1 MRLVMIATGPF
12 AEPTF
17 RALLDTRHVM
27 LALVTAPVR
36 PRIGKHVPIATPLR
50 DLAHERRLPI
60 LEPEDVNAPE
70 SQRKLA
76 ALDADLFVVC
86 DYGQILSAETLAKA
100 RLGGINLHAS
110 LLPKYR
116 GAAPINWA
124 LYHGESETG
133 VTVIHM
139 TPQVDAG
146 PCIAQAR
153 IDIAPDEDAVMLERR
168 LAELGGWLVCRTI
181 DAIDSG
187 RLEALPQDPA
197 LASRA
202 PRLKKTDGIID
213 WRRPA
218 AALRNQIRAFEPW
231 PKSFTHW
238 FRKAGPPIRLILG
251 PAAVVETPP
260 GFESAPPGQVALADG
275 EQLVVV
281 AGQGALSLSSVQP
294 AGKKLM
300 PVEEFLRGYRV
311 QPGDLFGP
319 LPEEEAL
326 LRKPDTCTCAP
337 VSAAPSSRGKP
348 LQAD

>member
-17 RALLDTRHVM
+17 RALLETHHV
-27 LALVTAPVR
+27 LLGLVTAPVR
-36 PRIGKHVPIATPLR
+36 SKAGKHAVPVSPLR
-50 DLAHERRLPI
+50 DLAHERLLPI
-60 LEPEDVNAPE
+60 FEPENINSLEA
-70 SQRKLA
+70 QRTLA

-86 DYGQILSAETLAKA
+86 DYGQILSADTLSTA

-133 VTVIHM
+133 ATVIHM

-153 IDIAPDEDAVMLERR
+153 IDIASDEDAVALERR
-168 LAELGGWLVCRTI
+168 LAELGGWLVRRTI
-181 DAIDSG
+181 DAMETG
-187 RLEALPQDPA
+187 RLEAIPQNPA

-202 PRLKKTDGIID
+202 PRLKKTDGIVD

-231 PKSFTHW
+231 PKSYTNW
-238 FRKAGPPIRLILG
+238 FRSSGPPVRLILG
-251 PAAVVETPP
+251 PSAAVEWPTGGEPAEP
-260 GFESAPPGQVALADG
+260 GRVAVADG
-275 EQLVVV
+275 ERLIVI
-281 AGQGALSLSSVQP
+281 AGRGALSIGSVQP
-294 AGKKLM
+294 AGKRLM
-300 PVEEFLRGYRV
+300 SVVEFLRGYRV
-311 QPGDLFGP
+311 HPGDLFGP
-319 LPEEEAL
+319 LPEEQAFLAKHE
-326 LRKPDTCTCAP
+326 LRDGEPTP
-337 VSAAPSSRGKP
+337 SGSAAR
-348 LQAD
+348 LD

>member
-17 RALLDTRHVM
+17 RALLDTHHLM
-27 LALVTAPVR
+27 LALVTAPLR
-36 PRIGKHVPIATPLR
+36 PRVGQHVAPATPLR

-60 LEPEDVNAPE
+60 LEPENVNAAE
-70 SQRKLA
+70 SQRMLA

-86 DYGQILSAETLAKA
+86 DYGQILSAETLSKA

-153 IDIAPDEDAVMLERR
+153 IDIAPDEDAVALERR
-168 LAELGGWLVCRTI
+168 LAELGGWLVRRTI
-181 DAIDSG
+181 DAIDTG

-218 AALRNQIRAFEPW
+218 TALRNQIRAFEPW
-231 PKSFTHW
+231 PKSYTHW
-238 FRKAGPPIRLILG
+238 FRQAGAPVRLILG
-251 PAAVVETPP
+251 PAAVVETPS
-260 GFESAPPGQVALADG
+260 GFETAQPGQVAIADG
-275 EQLVVV
+275 QQLVVV
-281 AGQGALSLSSVQP
+281 TGQGALALSSVQP
-294 AGKKLM
+294 AGKRMM
-300 PVEEFLRGYRV
+300 PVTEFLRGYRV
-311 QPGDLFGP
+311 RPGDLFGP
-319 LPEEEAL
+319 LPEEAAL
-326 LRKPDTCTCAP
+326 LRKPD
-337 VSAAPSSRGKP
+337 SRTSTPASVATMSVGKP
-348 LQAD
+348 VQAD

>member
-12 AEPTF
+12 AEPSF
-17 RALLDTRHVM
+17 RALLDTHH
-27 LALVTAPVR
+27 LLLGLVTAPVR
-36 PRIGKHVPIATPLR
+36 SKTRKHVVPASPLR
-50 DLAHERRLPI
+50 DLAHESRLPI
-60 LEPEDVNAPE
+60 FEPEDINAPE
-70 SQRKLA
+70 SQRMLA
-76 ALDADLFVVC
+76 SLDADLFVVC
-86 DYGQILSAETLAKA
+86 DYGQILSADTLSTA

-181 DAIDSG
+181 DAMETG
-187 RLEALPQDPA
+187 LLEAIPQNPA

-231 PKSFTHW
+231 PGAYTHW
-238 FRKAGPPIRLILG
+238 FRESAPPVRLILG
-251 PAAVVETPP
+251 PSSVVEPP
-260 GFESAPPGQVALADG
+260 ARVELAEPGRVAVADG
-275 EQLVVV
+275 ERLIVI
-281 AGQGALSLSSVQP
+281 AGLGALSIRSVQP
-294 AGKKLM
+294 AGKRLM
-300 PVEEFLRGYRV
+300 KVAEFLRGYRV
-311 QPGDLFGP
+311 QPGDYFGP
-319 LPEEEAL
+319 LPAEEAFL
-326 LRKPDTCTCAP
+326 PKRDSLNGQP
-337 VSAAPSSRGKP
+337 APSANAVRSI
-348 LQAD
+348 

>member
-17 RALLDTRHVM
+17 RALLETHHI
-27 LALVTAPVR
+27 LLGLVTAPVR
-36 PRIGKHVPIATPLR
+36 SKAGKHAVPVSPLR
-50 DLAHERRLPI
+50 DLAHERLLPI
-60 LEPEDVNAPE
+60 LEPEHINSLEAR
-70 SQRKLA
+70 QTLA

-86 DYGQILSAETLAKA
+86 DYGQILSADTLSTA

-133 VTVIHM
+133 ATVIHM

-168 LAELGGWLVCRTI
+168 LAELGGWLVRRTI
-181 DAIDSG
+181 DAMETG
-187 RLEALPQDPA
+187 RLEAIPQNPA

-202 PRLKKTDGIID
+202 PRLKKTDGIVD

-231 PKSFTHW
+231 PKSYTNW
-238 FRKAGPPIRLILG
+238 FRRSGAPVRLILG
-251 PAAVVETPP
+251 PSAVVEPP
-260 GFESAPPGQVALADG
+260 AGDGAVEPGRVAVADG
-275 EQLVVV
+275 GRLIVI
-281 AGQGALSLSSVQP
+281 AGQGALSIGSVQP
-294 AGKKLM
+294 AGKRLM
-300 PVEEFLRGYRV
+300 SVDEFLRGYRV
-311 QPGDLFGP
+311 RPGDCFGP
-319 LPEEEAL
+319 LPEEQAFLPKYE
-326 LRKPDTCTCAP
+326 LRNGAP
-337 VSAAPSSRGKP
+337 APSGSAAQS
-348 LQAD
+348 D